1 MSTGSWAGALR
12 ALPPDGPL
20 YVAGCCGEPTA
31 FLDALAADPDIG
43 RGWTFTGVWIPGVNR
58 RNPTARAPEARA
70 LTFFASPDLAHGMKA
85 GRVAILPMHYSTTYR
100 WLAGPARLSG
110 AVFQVTPPRDG
121 TVGLGIAADFTPA
134 AMAAGV
140 PLLGQINPAMPDVP
154 SAPRVPVDRFAALI
168 EAETVLPEYDSGPLS
183 DTFRRIGRHVA
194 DLIHPGDTV
203 QLGLGK
209 LQAAVLEALDG
220 AGGLALHGGMVSK
233 PFLAA
238 LDRGTFTKARA
249 GVALGDSEFYAALRG
264 ETRVAYTPVGMT
276 HDAGVLRAIPRFV
289 SINSILAVDLFG
301 QGNGEFVGDTQVTGH
316 GGLVDFIRGAM
327 ASDGGRS
334 ILALPSTAGRGA
346 ESRIVPR
353 LSPRDPVTVAR
364 ADVDW
369 VVTEHGAVNLRHAT
383 LDERAER
390 LISIADPRFR
400 TELAR
405 AWDDYRSGRIAD
417 D

>member
-1 MSTGSWAGALR
+1 MRDNFWADALR
-12 ALPPDGPL
+12 ALPPEGPL
-20 YVAGCCGEPTA
+20 YVAGCCGEPTG
-31 FLDALAADPDIG
+31 FLDALARDPEIG
-43 RGWTFTGVWIPGVNR
+43 RGRTFTGVWIPGVNR
-58 RNPTARAPEARA
+58 RDLTSLCPEARA
-70 LTFFASPDLAHGMKA
+70 LSIFASPNLAEGMRS
-85 GRVAILPMHYSTTYR
+85 GRVRILPMHYSSTYR
-100 WLAGPARLSG
+100 WLSGPARLSG
-110 AVFQVTPPRDG
+110 AIFQVTPPRDG
-121 TVGLGIAADFTPA
+121 TVGLGLAADFTPA
-134 AMAAGV
+134 AITAGV

-168 EAETVLPEYDSGPLS
+168 DAETALPEYDCGELS
-183 DTFRRIGRHVA
+183 ETYRRIGRHVA
-194 DLIHPGDTV
+194 ELIEAGDTL

-209 LQAAVLEALDG
+209 LQSAVLDALDG
-220 AGGLALHGGMVSK
+220 AGDLALHGGMVSK

-238 LDRGTFTKARA
+238 LVRGTFTQARA
-249 GVALGDSEFYAALRG
+249 GVALGDAEFYATLRG
-264 ETRVAYTPVGMT
+264 ETRIAYTPVSQT

-289 SINSILAVDLFG
+289 SVNSILAVDLFG
-301 QGNGEFVGDTQVTGH
+301 QGNGEFVGDAQVTGH

-334 ILALPSTAGRGA
+334 ILALPSTAARGT

-390 LISIADPRFR
+390 LISIAEPRFR
-400 TELAR
+400 NELAR
-405 AWDDYRSGRIAD
+405 AWDDCRSGRIAD